1 MIVSGSGQGWNLLQ
15 YKKKT
20 YARCLCSNIVN
31 LDLAQIIFFVYV
43 PHVMNEL
50 QNPIINFIF
59 ELNTKYT
66 LAVKKSADVWETKF
80 PKHQLNPLF
89 N

>member
-15 YKKKT
+15 YINKT
-20 YARCLCSNIVN
+20 HATCLCSNIVN
-31 LDLAQIIFFVYV
+31 LDLAPIIFFVYF
-43 PHVMNEL
+43 PYVMNEL

-66 LAVKKSADVWETKF
+66 LAVKKGADVRKTKF
-80 PKHQLNPLF
+80 PKHQLNPLL